1 VSEIHPNITIDN
13 ASINL
18 MILDVYKDINL
29 ELKKYTKSLILEIIG
44 IKLDSWGR
52 IVSISDNLKDK
63 VLNFEEIQTLQDK
76 LVDTIRE
83 EITIKLNN
91 EMENKFYSKKAINQI
106 SSSIFTSLNKQVISQ
121 IETNI
126 RNELMESFTEA
137 VKTSVYSIPQIQELV
152 LKKL

>member
-1 VSEIHPNITIDN
+1 MSEIHPNITIDN

>member
-1 VSEIHPNITIDN
+1 MSEIHPNITIDN

-106 SSSIFTSLNKQVISQ
+106 SSSIFTSLNKQVMSQ

>member
-1 VSEIHPNITIDN
+1 MSEIHPNVTIDN

-18 MILDVYKDINL
+18 MILDIYKDINL

-106 SSSIFTSLNKQVISQ
+106 SSSIFTSLNKQVMSQ

>member
-1 VSEIHPNITIDN
+1 
-13 ASINL
+13 